1 MLSRPAYIAA
11 VAYVVFVVFILL
23 GVDASSYHEHHKHHK
38 HNKHHEHHHTQ
49 WHYFK
54 QRLLTVILMFIPI
67 CISVYS
73 INCFVKGK
81 CVAWSYL
88 HALCVVIWVL
98 MFVLASVLSS
108 QVQTLM

>member
-11 VAYVVFVVFILL
+11 VAYVVLVVFILL
-23 GVDASSYHEHHKHHK
+23 GVDASSYHEHRKHT
-38 HNKHHEHHHTQ
+38 KHHEHQHTE

-108 QVQTLM
+108 QVQTLL

>member
-11 VAYVVFVVFILL
+11 VAYVTLMIFILL
-23 GVDASSYHEHHKHHK
+23 GVDASAYH
-38 HNKHHEHHHTQ
+38 KHHEHHHSKWQ
-49 WHYFK
+49 HFK

-73 INCFVKGK
+73 INCFVRGN

-88 HALCVVIWVL
+88 HAVCVVIWVL

>member
-11 VAYVVFVVFILL
+11 VAYVIMVIFILL
-23 GVDASSYHEHHKHHK
+23 GVDASTYHE
-38 HNKHHEHHHTQ
+38 HNKHHSK

-54 QRLLTVILMFIPI
+54 QRLLTVMLMFIPI

-81 CVAWSYL
+81 CIAWSYL

-108 QVQTLM
+108 QVQNLM